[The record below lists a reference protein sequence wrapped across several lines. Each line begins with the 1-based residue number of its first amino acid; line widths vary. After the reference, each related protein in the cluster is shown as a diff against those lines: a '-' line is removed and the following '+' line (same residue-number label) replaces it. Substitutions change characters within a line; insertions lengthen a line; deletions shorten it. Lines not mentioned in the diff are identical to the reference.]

1 MSVACLAHFY
11 TKIFLGMDAIV
22 HAYRCILIEITSQ
35 LEQHNIGSDQIDY
48 AKFRLEWFTSVLLR
62 YNQARN
68 GRMLRNIPSTIIENL
83 QTVLNIVNRLDIN
96 ISHGY
101 RAGKI
106 YSGYRGRPSFDISK
120 ERLELFLDYNFSI
133 RKISEMLGASISTIN
148 RRLSIYGLSISQ
160 TYSTLTDGELDA
172 ATLQL
177 ISQYP
182 NCGYRR
188 MIGLLRGIGI
198 NVGLQQSRVR
208 ESMRRSDPEGI
219 LIRALQLTPIS
230 RRTYNVSSPL
240 ALWHLDGNH
249 KLIRYFFTQTDSI

>member
-1 MSVACLAHFY
+1 MLSFRMTFDDSVCCHSVRRS
-11 TKIFLGMDAIV
+11 M
-22 HAYRCILIEITSQ
+22 IL
-35 LEQHNIGSDQIDY
+35 Y
-48 AKFRLEWFTSVLLR
+48 AVILYDV
-62 YNQARN
+62 
-68 GRMLRNIPSTIIENL
+68 
-83 QTVLNIVNRLDIN
+83 
-96 ISHGY
+96 
-101 RAGKI
+101 
-106 YSGYRGRPSFDISK
+106 
-120 ERLELFLDYNFSI
+120 
-133 RKISEMLGASISTIN
+133 N
-148 RRLSIYGLSISQ
+148 RRLSIYGLSILQ

-198 NVGLQQSRVR
+198 NVQQSRVR
-208 ESMRRSDPEGI
+208 ESMRRSDPQGI
-219 LIRALQLTPIS
+219 LICALQLTPIS

>member
-1 MSVACLAHFY
+1 
-11 TKIFLGMDAIV
+11 MDAIV
-22 HAYRCILIEITSQ
+22 HYGRSILIEITSQ

-68 GRMLRNIPSTIIENL
+68 EKMLRNIPSTIIENL
-83 QTVLNIVNRLDIN
+83 QAILNIVSRLDID

-106 YSGYRGRPSFDISK
+106 YSGYRGRPSFYISK
-120 ERLELFLDYNFSI
+120 EQLELFLDYNFSI
-133 RKISEMLGASISTIN
+133 RKIFEMLGASISTIN

-160 TYSTLTDGELDA
+160 TYSTLTGGELDA

-188 MIGLLRGIGI
+188 MIGLLRGMGI
-198 NVGLQQSRVR
+198 NVQQSRVR
-208 ESMRRSDPEGI
+208 ESMQRSDPEEI
-219 LIRALQLTPIS
+219 LICALQLTPIS
-230 RRTYNVSSPL
+230 RRTYNISSPL